1 MQIWKDCKSQFK
13 HELNEE
19 EFSAWINPLDFT
31 QYADDNGVQSFYV
44 LAPNDFIKEHI
55 RTNFDDK
62 FSEYIHPTIVDKF
75 NIQNLR
81 LFGETYVEL
90 WATIGALA
98 GIDNYSIN
106 TKFYSKTKNDK
117 DS

>member
-62 FSEYIHPTIVDKF
+62 FRDFLAKASGNSNFSLIYDLIYHILRYKTSEK
-75 NIQNLR
+75 
-81 LFGETYVEL
+81 
-90 WATIGALA
+90 
-98 GIDNYSIN
+98 
-106 TKFYSKTKNDK
+106 
-117 DS
+117 

>member
-31 QYADDNGVQSFYV
+31 QYADDNGVKSFYV

-62 FSEYIHPTIVDKF
+62 FRDFLSGKQKF
-75 NIQNLR
+75 ISL
-81 LFGETYVEL
+81 E
-90 WATIGALA
+90 
-98 GIDNYSIN
+98 
-106 TKFYSKTKNDK
+106 
-117 DS
+117 